1 MRALIS
7 GFNSNSLEF
16 GGIEFENSGVNED
29 AFSLISNY
37 GEFAVIKMSM
47 SDISSEVWRDY
58 SLSSALLLA
67 CICAFENCAWSARF
81 GEM

>member
-1 MRALIS
+1 MRDLIS

-29 AFSLISNY
+29 EFSLISNY

-47 SDISSEVWRDY
+47 SGISSEVRCDY
-58 SLSSALLLA
+58 FFSDFSIKYTSVNFTPIVLDS
-67 CICAFENCAWSARF
+67 FFR
-81 GEM
+81 